1 MQSIYRVR
9 STFNRLD
16 RVLRRGA
23 AGDGDGGGVRSSAH
37 EQPLQAELF
46 SVSQLELHAKSLAG
60 WHGVGDA
67 APSRGPDRLLPRLRA
82 NERVLRDAYEV
93 VTDGV
98 KRGRRITPA
107 AEWFLDN
114 YHLIEEQIRT
124 ARRHLPRG
132 YSRELPR
139 LTSGPSAGHPRV
151 YDIALELISHA
162 DGRVDG
168 HSLRAFVAA
177 YQSVRPL
184 RLGELWPI
192 PIMLRL
198 ALLENLRR
206 VAFHVMTDRLERER
220 AEYWVEQMLAVAAKA
235 PGEVVL
241 VLTDMVRE
249 NPPLTTAFV
258 AEFANRLQGQG
269 PALVFAVSWLEQRLA
284 EQGQTIE
291 QVFQQASQN
300 QAGHQV
306 SIGNSIG
313 SLRFLG
319 AAEWRDF
326 VEAMSVV
333 EHALRADPAGVYP
346 AMDFATRDYYRHA
359 VERVA
364 KRGRLSEHEVARK
377 AVELAALP
385 PDRGAASGDG
395 QGDGGARAGRT
406 AHVGYFLV
414 DRGRRTLERAAGV
427 GLSAGALVGRAAEA
441 FPLTGYL
448 GLILSVSAAVTGLV
462 LWRTARL
469 GLGPWGLAAVGAL
482 LVIPASHLAVALVH
496 WVAMLFVRPRI
507 LPRMDYAKGIPP
519 DHRTVVAVPTL
530 LTDARE
536 VDDLLEALEV
546 RFLANRDENL
556 SFALLSDFRD
566 AAEETTPADAALL
579 ERARAG
585 IEALNTRYACAAP
598 GDEVAPPA
606 DGNGQDVG
614 ERGASTSEAPSRH
627 GGSRQRGC
635 FFLFHRARRWNASEG
650 VWMGW
655 ERK

>member
-1 MQSIYRVR
+1 MPA
-9 STFNRLD
+9 D
-16 RVLRRGA
+16 
-23 AGDGDGGGVRSSAH
+23 
-37 EQPLQAELF
+37 EQPLRAELF
-46 SVSQLELHAKSLAG
+46 SVSQLEEHAKTLAG
-60 WHGVGDA
+60 WHGVGGRA
-67 APSRGPDRLLPRLRA
+67 NGREPDRLLPRLRA
-82 NERVLRDAYEV
+82 NERVLRDAYDV
-93 VTDGV
+93 VTDAV

-139 LTSGPSAGHPRV
+139 LASGPSAGLPRV
-151 YDIALELISHA
+151 YGIALELISHA

-168 HSLRAFVAA
+168 DSLRAFVIA

-184 RLGELWPI
+184 RLGELWAI

-206 VAFHVMTDRLERER
+206 VAFHVMTARRERER
-220 AEYWVEQMLAVAAKA
+220 AAYWVEQMLELSESA
-235 PGEVVL
+235 PAQVVL
-241 VLTDMVRE
+241 VLADMVRE

-258 AEFANRLQGQG
+258 AEFASRLQGQG
-269 PALVFAVSWLEQRLA
+269 PGLVFAVTWLEQRLA

-333 EHALRADPAGVYP
+333 EHALRSDPAGVYP

-359 VERVA
+359 VEQVA
-364 KRGRLSEHEVARK
+364 KRAHLSEEEVARK
-377 AVELAALP
+377 AVDLARLP
-385 PDRGAASGDG
+385 PSRGAGDG
-395 QGDGGARAGRT
+395 DGTGRTSRT

-414 DRGRRTLERAAGV
+414 DRGRRTLDRAARV
-427 GLSAGALVGRAAEA
+427 RSSPGALLRRAAA
-441 FPLTGYL
+441 AIPLTAYL
-448 GLILSVSAAVTGLV
+448 ASILLVTAVVTGLV
-462 LWRTARL
+462 LWRTTRS

-482 LVIPASHLAVALVH
+482 LVVAASHLAVALVH
-496 WVAMLFVRPRI
+496 WVAMSLVRPRI

-519 DHRTVVAVPTL
+519 EHRTVVAVPTL
-530 LTDARE
+530 LTDAGE

-546 RFLANRDENL
+546 RFLANRDENV

-566 AAEETTPADAALL
+566 AAQETTPADAALL
-579 ERARAG
+579 ERASEGVA
-585 IEALNTRYACAAP
+585 ALNARYGGPVAA
-598 GDEVAPPA
+598 DEATTHS
-606 DGNGQDVG
+606 DGNGNGRANGEVG
-614 ERGASTSEAPSRH
+614 AGDRPARPRPRPRVLLPLPPRPPVERSRRRLDGMGAEA
-627 GGSRQRGC
+627 GQVGTVQRRTPG
-635 FFLFHRARRWNASEG
+635 
-650 VWMGW
+650 
-655 ERK
+655 